1 MFETYDEFNKTVT
14 VEDLIH
20 YHILNASMMKKIMG
34 GYILFDFD
42 GSMVCHCRYAG
53 REYFKAIHEEGRCGE
68 KKGCENILDLV
79 WAKDRTMVTEELKK
93 CGEEAVQIA
102 FHQLHPD
109 GRLFWV
115 NMQIFLLSECSE
127 CENQGGRKRLF
138 CGIVKNAE
146 ECGNDEESLQ
156 RVSEQRNLP
165 QEIFRETERVD
176 KEKMS
181 FFSHISHDIRT
192 PVNSILGF
200 SAIAANHPDD
210 KKRVQ
215 DCLDN
220 IVVSGNYLLGLVDEI
235 MDMGRMESGKEQLTE
250 TEYDL
255 PELLQSLY
263 GILQPQILEKQL
275 DFVTDISRVTDKK
288 VFVDSLKLKQML
300 LNLLG
305 NAVKFT
311 PPGGNISLCIRQ
323 KASLDERYGEYI
335 FLVKDTGKGMSED
348 FLQHIFEPYTREE
361 SREGNDIEGV
371 GLGMC
376 IVKNIVD
383 LMGGRIEVNSMPGR
397 GSAFIIHLRLRLCRE
412 KTDEE
417 SNKEKTA
424 KTGSGISL
432 KGTRILLA
440 EDNEMNRKIV
450 KEVLEEK
457 GISVE
462 SACDGQEALQMMRNS
477 ARNYYDMIL
486 MDVKMPEMDGCESTK
501 AIRSLQ
507 REDAKDMPI
516 IAMTA
521 SVFGE
526 DRERALQSGMTDHL
540 SKPLDFGKM
549 LEVIALYLRREEGV

>member
-42 GSMVCHCRYAG
+42 GSTVCRCRYAG
-53 REYFKAIHEEGRCGE
+53 REYFMAIHEEGRCGE
-68 KKGCENILDLV
+68 KRECENILDLV
-79 WAKDRTMVTEELKK
+79 WAKDRPMVEQELKN
-93 CGEEAVQIA
+93 CGEEAVQIT
-102 FHQLHPD
+102 FRQIHPD
-109 GRLFWV
+109 GRLFRV
-115 NMQIFLLSECSE
+115 TMQIFLLSECSE
-127 CENQGGRKRLF
+127 CQNQGGRKRLF
-138 CGIVKNAE
+138 CGIVKNAGE
-146 ECGNDEESLQ
+146 YVNGVESQ
-156 RVSEQRNLP
+156 ENIREQRNMP
-165 QEIFRETERVD
+165 EEISQETERVN
-176 KEKMS
+176 KEKMTL
-181 FFSHISHDIRT
+181 FSHISHDIRT

-200 SAIAANHPDD
+200 SAIAANHSDD

-220 IVVSGNYLLGLVDEI
+220 IVISGNYLLGLVNEI
-235 MDMGRMESGKEQLTE
+235 MDMGRMENGKGQLTK
-250 TEYDL
+250 TECDL
-255 PELLQSLY
+255 QELLHSLY

-288 VFVDSLKLKQML
+288 VCADSLKLKQML
-300 LNLLG
+300 LNLLS

-323 KASLDERYGEYI
+323 KASLDQCCGEYI
-335 FLVKDTGKGMSED
+335 FFVKDTGKGMSEE

-361 SREGNDIEGV
+361 SAEGKGIQGV

-376 IVKNIVD
+376 IVKNLVE
-383 LMGGRIEVNSMPGR
+383 LMGGRIEVNSTPGQ
-397 GSAFIIHLRLRLCRE
+397 GSTFIIHLRLRLYRE
-412 KTDEE
+412 KADEE
-417 SNKEKTA
+417 CDKSRTV
-424 KTGSGISL
+424 KTGSKISL

-462 SACDGQEALQMMRNS
+462 SACDGQEALQMVRKS
-477 ARNYYDMIL
+477 AMNYYDMIL
-486 MDVKMPEMDGCESTK
+486 MDVKMPEMDGCEATK

-507 REDAKDMPI
+507 REDAKRIPI

-521 SVFGE
+521 GVFGE
-526 DRERALQSGMTDHL
+526 DRERALQSGMTAHL
-540 SKPLDFGKM
+540 TKPLDFGKIP
-549 LEVIALYLRREEGV
+549 EVIAFYLRREEDM